1 MEVKIIHLFFL
12 NRAFYSKITMSRA
25 EGLCAASTPNEKVTA
40 VTAATV
46 TEIKRTRNGANGGE
60 MMQIEDKKENM

>member
-1 MEVKIIHLFFL
+1 
-12 NRAFYSKITMSRA
+12 MSRE
-25 EGLCAASTPNEKVTA
+25 EGFCATSTPNEKVTA
-40 VTAATV
+40 VMAATV

>member
-1 MEVKIIHLFFL
+1 
-12 NRAFYSKITMSRA
+12 MSRD
-25 EGLCAASTPNEKVTA
+25 EGLCAASTLNEK

-60 MMQIEDKKENM
+60 EMQIEDKKGSM